1 VYHRSPFQPTV
12 LTGQP
17 SSPAGFRSSE
27 EEPARGNR
35 TAGEDSIWRQGSAAC
50 PTTETAAPGRPAS
63 ARHELMDECIDVAM
77 FSGARCWRC
86 ASGSMSWS
94 LASSRKFPGRGKGGK
109 ALGVWVS
116 LGMPFNEK
124 GGRQNARRLG
134 RRPKMDASC
143 PDMRTGGQAQMQT
156 CNRLTRQKRCRLSA
170 LAVRQADRWLG
181 TLAGCQTGHHA
192 RCLPCCQANM
202 QTGNKAKMQPAAPIL
217 LDRWDA

>member
-1 VYHRSPFQPTV
+1 MAAVSAEVSRERCIASLNVFCSRRASCTTHHRSC
-12 LTGQP
+12 QP

-35 TAGEDSIWRQGSAAC
+35 TAGEDSIWRQGSAAR
-50 PTTETAAPGRPAS
+50 PPTETPALGRQASAEHDPAS
-63 ARHELMDECIDVAM
+63 ECIDMGM

-94 LASSRKFPGRGKGGK
+94 VASGWKFPGRGKGGK

-116 LGMPFNEK
+116 LGMSFKGK
-124 GGRQNARRLG
+124 GGRQDTRRVG

-181 TLAGCQTGHHA
+181 SLAGCQTGHHA
-192 RCLPCCQANM
+192 RCFPC
-202 QTGNKAKMQPAAPIL
+202 
-217 LDRWDA
+217 